1 MNRHGFTLV
10 EMLATIVIL
19 SIVLGIASY
28 GIINVIKSS
37 QKKSEKIF
45 VERVGGLVDDYVG
58 LDLKLDSKENGKIEV
73 NFYALDTEICLSN
86 DPCKD
91 TDNKF
96 VFMGIMDETSKET
109 RPLTILDLVKERL
122 VNEKDLI
129 NPKNK
134 KLCFDEE
141 HNPNIDIYKDSN
153 EVFYYYID
161 FSNNNC
167 DIDKD
172 NLIVSTFSDALK
184 ERTIDKN
191 KTDNGTLSEENGLS

>member
-58 LDLKLDSKENGKIEV
+58 LDLKLDQG
-73 NFYALDTEICLSN
+73 TTICLTG
-86 DPCKD
+86 DPCED

-96 VFMGIMDETSKET
+96 VFMGINDEIEITDETDKKT
-109 RPLTILDLVKERL
+109 RPLTILDLVKEGL

-141 HNPNIDIYKDSN
+141 HNPDIFLYKDSN

-161 FSNNNC
+161 FSKNNC

-191 KTDNGTLSEENGLS
+191 KTNNETLSEENGLS

>member
-58 LDLKLDSKENGKIEV
+58 LDLKLDQGI
-73 NFYALDTEICLSN
+73 TICLTGDS
-86 DPCKD
+86 CED

-96 VFMGIMDETSKET
+96 VFMGINDEIEITDETDKKI

-141 HNPNIDIYKDSN
+141 HNPNIEIYKDSN